1 MIAVTG
7 ATGLLG
13 SYVVRKLLLEKIPFV
28 ALKRNTSDMT
38 LVEDIAASI
47 TWREADVND
56 YDSLVTAFANVT
68 GVIHTA
74 AIVSY
79 HQRDR
84 EKINYVNIIGTANV
98 VNACLQLSISR
109 LLHVSSV
116 AALGKQKNTQVLDES
131 SKWIDG
137 AISSQYAISK
147 YKAELEVWRGQE
159 EGLQTVI
166 VNPSVILA
174 PTNWNNSSAQL
185 FKYAWQ
191 QRPFYTEGSFSA
203 VDVRDVAT
211 CIVRLYQSAIENE
224 RFILSSETISYLNF
238 FQLAAM
244 HFQKRP
250 PTILVSK
257 NLLQVA
263 AMVESI
269 RGLLTG
275 SSPIVTKETAQLAGR
290 AFTYTNEKVKKAIGI
305 DFQSVE
311 NSIAWCCSEYAKKL
325 PVKK

>member
-13 SYVVRKLLLEKIPFV
+13 SYVVRKLLQDKIPFV
-28 ALKRNTSDMT
+28 ALKRTSSDMV
-38 LVEDIAASI
+38 LVNDIAAEI
-47 TWREADVND
+47 NWHEADVND
-56 YDSLVTAFANVT
+56 YDSLLAAFSNVT
-68 GVIHTA
+68 GVIHA
-74 AIVSY
+74 AAVVSY
-79 HQRDR
+79 HKRDR
-84 EKINYVNIIGTANV
+84 ENLNYVNIVGTANV
-98 VNACLQLSISR
+98 VNACLQLSIKR

-116 AALGKQKNTQVLDES
+116 AALGKQKNNQVLDEN

-137 AISSQYAISK
+137 AINSQYAISK

-191 QRPFYTEGSFSA
+191 QRPFYTQGSFSA
-203 VDVRDVAT
+203 VDVRDVAS
-211 CIVRLYQSAIENE
+211 CIVKLYQSTIEAE
-224 RFILSSETISYLNF
+224 RFIINSEAITYLKF
-238 FQLAAM
+238 FQLAAK
-244 HFQKRP
+244 HFQKKP
-250 PTILVSK
+250 PTILVGK
-257 NLLQVA
+257 KLLQVA
-263 AMVESI
+263 AIFESI

-275 SSPIVTKETAQLAGR
+275 SNPLVTKETAQLAGR
-290 AFTYTNEKVKKAIGI
+290 AFTYKNEKIKRAIDI

-311 NSIAWCCSEYAKKL
+311 DSIGWCCSEYAKKL
-325 PVKK
+325 PIKK